1 MKSYKQFVAES
12 NQAIDNLQEGW
23 RSGLFR
29 LAKGGFSRFV
39 KPGENAIDAIKGIY
53 GAQRVIQALPR
64 GDDKKFDEFGLY
76 NALGIMVPG
85 SAGAIPRA
93 LSYGALATDL
103 MRRRRKGEAQRKSEE
118 EKRRKRE
125 EEEARRAAEPKI
137 PTRSTVTNPEA
148 WSQLDQKTK
157 DRYSY

>member
-12 NQAIDNLQEGW
+12 NQAVDNLQEGW
-23 RSGLFR
+23 RSGLWR
-29 LAKGGFSRFV
+29 LAKGGFTRFV

-53 GAQRVIQALPR
+53 GAQRAIQALPR
-64 GDDKKFDEFGLY
+64 GDDKKFDEFGFY

-85 SAGAIPRA
+85 SAGAVPKA
-93 LSYGALATDL
+93 LSYGSFVTDM
-103 MRRRRKGEAQRKSEE
+103 MRRRRKGEAQRRDEE
-118 EKRRKRE
+118 ARRRKKE
-125 EEEARRAAEPKI
+125 EEEIRRAAEPKI

>member
-23 RSGLFR
+23 RSAAWR
-29 LAKGGFSRFV
+29 LAKGGFDRFV

-53 GAQRVIQALPR
+53 GTQRVIQALPR